1 MAVVNRNLVI
11 SACLLWLV
19 QLVFCEFPSCLTTT
33 PSDSISLNVDCKKLD
48 TSVEVSNN
56 CAGSVRLYAFFEPI
70 ETGMRSMFF
79 KVKQGATA
87 SIILSRAIRKWTWNG
102 LLNEAAVVIYAW
114 TNLKDPSL
122 EQIWQKTLNGSLSCA

>member
-1 MAVVNRNLVI
+1 MIYVRKRREGPHKRRFTGDQFSPYPN
-11 SACLLWLV
+11 
-19 QLVFCEFPSCLTTT
+19 FCFQDEIL
-33 PSDSISLNVDCKKLD
+33 SIHYSTLKCRYFQ
-48 TSVEVSNN
+48 VSNN

>member
-1 MAVVNRNLVI
+1 MSLGNHSIVFFLCI
-11 SACLLWLV
+11 LWIFQTVL
-19 QLVFCEFPSCLTTT
+19 CEFPPCLTTT
-33 PSDSISLNVDCKKLD
+33 PPDSLSLNVECKKLD
-48 TSVEVSNN
+48 MSVEVHNN
-56 CAGSVRLYAFFEPI
+56 CASSVRLYAFFEPI

-114 TNLKDPSL
+114 TNLKDPRL
-122 EQIWQKTLNGSLSCA
+122 EQIWQKTLNASLTCA

>member
-1 MAVVNRNLVI
+1 MVNVRCAIVV
-11 SACLLWLV
+11 STCLLWLTPF
-19 QLVFCEFPSCLTTT
+19 VFCEFPSCLTTT
-33 PSDSISLNVDCKKLD
+33 PSESISLNVDCKRID

-70 ETGMRSMFF
+70 ETGMRSMFY

-114 TNLKDPSL
+114 TNLKDPRL
-122 EQIWQKTLNGSLSCA
+122 EQIWQKTLNGTLSCA